1 MREPSPRGCNDQLA
15 RSEVLI
21 RKIKIDE
28 LVEFSPTQR
37 IKKTIYKGDSFN
49 LALICLNKG
58 QEIPVHA
65 EPYDV
70 FFFVIDGRGVFTVGE
85 EKIGME
91 KGSMI
96 FSPAGLRGIKCEE
109 NLVILGIQEAK

>member
-1 MREPSPRGCNDQLA
+1 LLGG
-15 RSEVLI
+15 EVLI
-21 RKIKIDE
+21 KKIKIDE

-37 IKKTIYKGDSFN
+37 ITKTIYKGDSFN

-70 FFFVIDGRGVFTVGE
+70 FFLVMDGKGMFT
-85 EKIGME
+85 IGDEQIEME

-109 NLVILGIQEAK
+109 NLVIFGIQEAK

>member
-1 MREPSPRGCNDQLA
+1 LLGG
-15 RSEVLI
+15 EVLI
-21 RKIKIDE
+21 KKIKIDE

-49 LALICLNKG
+49 LTLICLNKG
-58 QEIPVHA
+58 QEILVHA

-70 FFFVIDGRGVFTVGE
+70 FFLVMDGKGMFT
-85 EKIGME
+85 IGDENIEME

-96 FSPAGLRGIKCEE
+96 FSPSGLRGIKCDER
-109 NLVILGIQEAK
+109 LIILGIQGAK